1 MLSRTALTALC
12 VLAGPISAQ
21 DVGMGREDYLHYC
34 AACHGQDATGDG
46 PMTLAPM
53 LPPPDLTEL
62 SALNKGVFPIFDVIA
77 RIDGRDPLVA
87 HGSPMPVYGDFFE
100 GKGVTVRDENGILV
114 MTSQAIVD
122 LVAYLQSIQK

>member
-1 MLSRTALTALC
+1 MLLRTVIAALC
-12 VLAGPISAQ
+12 VLAGPVSAQ
-21 DVGMGREDYLHYC
+21 DVEMGREDYLHYC
-34 AACHGQDATGDG
+34 AACHGQDATGNG
-46 PMTLAPM
+46 PMALSPM

-100 GKGVTVRDENGILV
+100 GKGVTVRDETGVLV